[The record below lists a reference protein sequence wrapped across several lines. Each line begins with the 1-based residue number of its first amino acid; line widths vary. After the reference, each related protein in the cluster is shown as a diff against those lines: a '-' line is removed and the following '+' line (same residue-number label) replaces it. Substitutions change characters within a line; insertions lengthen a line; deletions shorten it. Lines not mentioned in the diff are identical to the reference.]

1 MKEIPVYLF
10 LGFLESG
17 KTKFIQDTLCDERF
31 NNGEKT
37 LLIVCEEGI
46 EEYEPTLFSGSNVM
60 IKTIE
65 DEEELTSKALSKMAK
80 ESASERVIIEYNG
93 MWPIEK
99 LFNNLPKGF
108 RIVQCI
114 MFADATTFINYN
126 QNMRNQTVDKLKVS
140 ELVVFNRMNKSIDK
154 MELHK
159 IVRGVSRRCD
169 IAYEYPDGN
178 VEYDDIEDPL
188 PFDIEAPLIKIEDSD
203 YALWYRDLL
212 EETDKYDGK
221 TVKFRGICAYDSR
234 MPDNTFVA
242 GRHIMT
248 CCIDDVEYSPI
259 VCICKNKHSIKS
271 RDWVMVTG
279 TIKIEYCKFY
289 QGKGPVIHIE
299 ETAMTSAPA
308 QELATFY

>member
-31 NNGEKT
+31 NSGEKT
-37 LLIVCEEGI
+37 LLVVCEEGI
-46 EEYEPTLFSGSNVM
+46 EEYDPTLFSGSNII
-60 IKTIE
+60 IKSIE
-65 DEEELTSKALSKMAK
+65 DAEELTAKALSKMAK

-93 MWPIEK
+93 MWPLET

-108 RIVQCI
+108 RIVQCM

-159 IVRGVSRRCD
+159 IVRGVSRRSD

-178 VEYDDIEDPL
+178 VEYDDVEDPL
-188 PFDIEAPLIKIEDSD
+188 PFDIEAPIIKIEDGD

-212 EETDKYDGK
+212 EETDKYNGK

-259 VCICKNKHSIKS
+259 VCICKNRHSIKS

>member
-37 LLIVCEEGI
+37 LLVVCEEGI

-108 RIVQCI
+108 RIVQCM